1 VTEDELTRLFDTFQ
15 RSAFRLEQLPQYLVP
30 QEDELLADWRAG
42 RSIRRTP
49 ETSDWLRLIADHTA
63 AGRRVYRVH
72 VVDWPLSE
80 YTRFEIDCYPDNI
93 AAGEDVY
100 VADRTASA
108 DLKYVLREDF
118 WLLDD
123 RLVLLMRYDDEGHYL
138 GADLADDE
146 LESFRRQR
154 DIALAH
160 AVPLDEWRAA
170 HRRQLEELS
179 LPA

>member
-42 RSIRRTP
+42 RSIQRTP

-63 AGRRVYRVH
+63 AGRRLYRVH

-80 YTRFEIDCYPDNI
+80 YTRFEIECYPDNI

-100 VADRTASA
+100 VADRDAHP
-108 DLKYVLREDF
+108 DLAELAEDF

-123 RLVLLMRYDDEGHYL
+123 RIVLRMHYDDEGHYV
-138 GADLADDE
+138 GADLAADVALDGY
-146 LESFRRQR
+146 RRQR
-154 DIALAH
+154 DLALAH
-160 AVPLDEWRAA
+160 ARPLDEWRAA
-170 HRRQLEELS
+170 HRRQLEELN